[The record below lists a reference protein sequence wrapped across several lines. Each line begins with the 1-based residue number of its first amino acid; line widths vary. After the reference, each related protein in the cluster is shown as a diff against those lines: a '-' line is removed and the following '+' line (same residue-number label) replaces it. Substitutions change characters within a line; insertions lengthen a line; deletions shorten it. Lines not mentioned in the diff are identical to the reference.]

1 MQEEKKY
8 IEIKEIFMNFF
19 TKEACQILYK
29 DYLLNWIAEGYIGKN
44 LNIFE
49 ISIVDK
55 NTPKEFYINLLM
67 EFFLNKENFQ
77 KIFKTLDKDLKK
89 IFQEIIWNEKFEIEH
104 SNESKLPRK
113 FMFFKIKHN
122 SNSSFL
128 YLDRFFIKVL
138 RKNIEN
144 KPKDY
149 YLYDSKEESKKIKK
163 MYKSNNEK
171 EFLLNFD
178 KYVDFFLSGEI
189 NKSNDGKVL
198 KESKRNIIKHC
209 NITEYYE
216 DLKNLEHLKAEIIS
230 LFLLIINEKYV
241 NHKFLN
247 SSNMKN
253 IINDFI
259 NGKIFVDVPYPYT
272 SHFLN
277 YLKGYKNIWEN
288 KENFLSLKSLIELLK
303 EMNEDDCVS
312 VENILKAFL
321 YRENNTELINF
332 NDSKDYIYIN
342 EANSERARIYLY
354 EEYVEYVV
362 EPFVKSLLFILGT
375 LGILELYYTKPKDCE
390 SLYIKTG
397 YLSKYDGLK
406 FIKLTDFGKFIFD
419 KTTNYSMPKS
429 YEKVEVF
436 LDEKQLILTVVGEA
450 PAKRIFFERIAKKI
464 GENSYKLSFVTF
476 KKGLKTKE
484 NFIERLE
491 KFKNNLNNKEIP
503 LNWLEFFDEFKRKF
517 DSIERT
523 DDYIV
528 YKIPEDKE
536 LIDII
541 LNDKKIREHIL
552 KAEQYHILIEKAKL
566 ESFKK
571 LLGEYGYYFNL

>member
-149 YLYDSKEESKKIKK
+149 YLYDSKEELKKIKK

-484 NFIERLE
+484 DFIERLE
-491 KFKNNLNNKEIP
+491 KFKNNLNNKEMP